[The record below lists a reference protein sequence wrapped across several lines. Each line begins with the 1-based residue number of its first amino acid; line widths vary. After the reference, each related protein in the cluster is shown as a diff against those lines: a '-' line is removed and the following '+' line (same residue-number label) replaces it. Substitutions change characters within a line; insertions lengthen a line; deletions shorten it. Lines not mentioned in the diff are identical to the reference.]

1 MFADVAKQGEKKRWR
16 DRSTNEKIALIAL
29 SAAQFA
35 LSAWA
40 QRDLSDR
47 ERDEVRGPKIVWR
60 LVNMVTVVGP
70 VSYLIVGRRSTD

>member
-1 MFADVAKQGEKKRWR
+1 MFADVAKQSERKRWR
-16 DRSTNEKIALIAL
+16 DQSTNEKIALIAL

-47 ERDEVRGPKIVWR
+47 DHHEVRGPKLMWR
-60 LVNMVTVVGP
+60 LVNMITVVGP
-70 VSYLIVGRRSTD
+70 VAYLLLGRRGD